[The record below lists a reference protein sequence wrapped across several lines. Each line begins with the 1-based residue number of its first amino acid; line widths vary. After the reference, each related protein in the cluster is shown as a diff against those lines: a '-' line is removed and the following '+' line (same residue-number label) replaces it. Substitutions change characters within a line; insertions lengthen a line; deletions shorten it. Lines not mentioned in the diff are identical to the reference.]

1 MTSAPYE
8 WKLDKPPPEIK
19 QHSIAKHEVLR
30 AYLVNYIR
38 TLVSTPHQDELRLT
52 LIDGFAGGGVYLHEV
67 SRVPVLG
74 SPFVFLDAVKEA
86 GFLLNQGR
94 RKPIQL
100 KVDHFFI
107 ESNANTYDV
116 LEKTLREQGFAERIN
131 QDIHLRRNLFQAEVG
146 SIIDFIKAK
155 GRVGRSIFLLDQCG
169 YKDVPAEL
177 VRRILSELAGAEVI
191 VTFAVDALINFASD
205 TPKTKALLEQIGIPD
220 ILRERTVEDI
230 KSNEHDFRLFIQS
243 CMYKDLVEACGALFY
258 TLFFIRTDGHGD
270 YWLLH
275 LSKHPRARDVMTKI
289 HWEKNNYS
297 IHYGGPGIDMFH
309 VLGYEATRDGL
320 YTGQADL
327 GFCFDDPAKAASLLS
342 LKNQLPQLIYAR
354 PEGMSFGELY
364 ASTCNTS
371 PADSTLYKEALG
383 QLVQHKE
390 IEIVGPNG
398 ERRRTATTITDRD
411 QVMAP
416 AQRPIVF

>member
-8 WKLDKPPPEIK
+8 WKLDKPPPKIK
-19 QHSIAKHEVLR
+19 QHSVAKHEVLR

-38 TLVSTPHQDELRLT
+38 TLVSSPHQDELRLT
-52 LIDGFAGGGVYLHEV
+52 LIDGFAGGGVYQHETA
-67 SRVPVLG
+67 RVPVLG

-205 TPKTKALLEQIGIPD
+205 
-220 ILRERTVEDI
+220 
-230 KSNEHDFRLFIQS
+230 
-243 CMYKDLVEACGALFY
+243 
-258 TLFFIRTDGHGD
+258 
-270 YWLLH
+270 
-275 LSKHPRARDVMTKI
+275 
-289 HWEKNNYS
+289 
-297 IHYGGPGIDMFH
+297 
-309 VLGYEATRDGL
+309 
-320 YTGQADL
+320 
-327 GFCFDDPAKAASLLS
+327 
-342 LKNQLPQLIYAR
+342 
-354 PEGMSFGELY
+354 
-364 ASTCNTS
+364 
-371 PADSTLYKEALG
+371 
-383 QLVQHKE
+383 
-390 IEIVGPNG
+390 
-398 ERRRTATTITDRD
+398 
-411 QVMAP
+411 
-416 AQRPIVF
+416 